1 MKMEV
6 KAAALSVI
14 FLVAFSA
21 CESGSSGSNDP
32 ELDVTKPA
40 SPVRLVFIHHSCG
53 QNWLADGNGNLG
65 IALNDNNYYV
75 CDTNYGWDAQTDDNL
90 GDHTNTENWPSWFN
104 DTKMPYVYATASHET
119 WNHNDIAQP
128 SGENEI
134 IMFKSCYPLSEV
146 GDSINDEKAVYSG
159 LLSYFAAHQDKL
171 FVLVTPPGVTNVSS
185 SALTQELCDWLVN
198 RESGWLKDYAH
209 KNVLVYDFYCTLSE
223 TFSHHTV
230 TDGSETHV
238 WDKSYDGAS
247 PYHDGDDHPNET
259 GTQKATAEFIPLL
272 NAAYNNWK

>member
-6 KAAALSVI
+6 KAVALSVI

-32 ELDVTKPA
+32 ELNVTKPA

-75 CDTNYGWDAQTDDNL
+75 CDTNYGWDAEAGDNL
-90 GDHTNTENWPSWFN
+90 GDNTNTTDWPSWFN
-104 DTKMPYVYATASHET
+104 DTKMPYVYGMASHET
-119 WNHNDIAQP
+119 WDDNNIAQP
-128 SGENEI
+128 SGENGI

-146 GDSINDEKAVYSG
+146 GGSINDEKAVYNG
-159 LLSYFAAHQDKL
+159 LLAYFAAHQDKL
-171 FVLVTPPGVTNVSS
+171 FVLVTPPGETNVSS
-185 SALTQELCDWLVN
+185 AALTKELCDWLVN

-223 TFSHHTV
+223 TGSHHMV
-230 TDGSETHV
+230 DDGSETHV
-238 WDKSYDGAS
+238 WSTSYDGTS
-247 PYHDGDDHPNET
+247 PYHDGDNHPTAT
-259 GTQKATAEFIPLL
+259 GNQKATVEFIPLL